1 MPKKHHNC
9 CRPVSNLPGPAGP
22 RGPTGP
28 TGYTGHVVS
37 ETGPTGPDG
46 HIGPTGW
53 TGFDGALGDT
63 GPTGY
68 TSTETGHTGY
78 TGYESIETGHTGPTG
93 YESVETGHT
102 GPTGYESVE
111 TGHTGPTGYESVETG
126 HTGPTGYT
134 GPVAFI
140 AQSNSGPLTELDKRE
155 PHVSRDNGTTPGQ
168 FLQGEFVSQNRCH
181 FLPSSDVRQNSTGNI
196 SSSCIMPTTLGSF
209 LFNQFEWIQYNAV
222 DSDSG
227 VLRRVYV
234 PAYYHRKS

>member
-1 MPKKHHNC
+1 MPKHHNC

-53 TGFDGALGDT
+53 TGLDGALGDT

-68 TSTETGHTGY
+68 ASTETGHTGY

-111 TGHTGPTGYESVETG
+111 TGHTGPTGY
-126 HTGPTGYT
+126 T
-134 GPVAFI
+134 GPVAFL
-140 AQSNSGPLTELDKRE
+140 AGVNSGLLTELDKRE
-155 PHVSRDNGTTPGQ
+155 PHVSRDNGTISGQ
-168 FLQGEFVSQNRCH
+168 FREGNFVSQNRCQ
-181 FLPSSDVRQNSTGNI
+181 FLPSSDVRQNSTGDI
-196 SSSCIMPTTLGSF
+196 SSSCIMPTALGTL
-209 LFNQFEWIQYNAV
+209 LFNQFEWIRYNAV
-222 DSDSG
+222 ISG
-227 VLRRVYV
+227 ALERVYV
-234 PAYYHRKS
+234 PAYYHRKP